1 MDAVNAVAALQVVIS
16 DLQGQIEDLKQD
28 KKDLRADKDG
38 LKSDNTRLNGELQ
51 AAMSEVLRLGQE
63 LHEAKSNAEDVYQNL
78 QKAQARTL
86 ELENE
91 VQQSK
96 GKTAPERS
104 FASCATQTNII
115 REAVSGDAISVLDE
129 VAPVP
134 DAICGTQEGVST
146 QDPSREPCV
155 VPTQEAHLERA
166 NLHSMTV
173 NVRDE
178 AETDRTGKR
187 KADGIEPGAAVSEPP
202 RKRGRP
208 KKLGTIRLPAL
219 ANRIVPTT
227 RTMSNMPVPSRPVI
241 NHKLDEAFVLPK
253 DEVAWHLKDTLPG
266 DASMINYAAASRDCL
281 YIAYGGSH
289 CQSLQLVKA
298 ECNPSGSS
306 ARVFAFPNAELSPHM
321 PLVPGESGL
330 VLGNHYDR
338 ALSHVCTS
346 VFGVSGPTR
355 LYLGEYMWEKS
366 RDMSAEAFRGQRE
379 TVSRPFDVHSAMVLL
394 ADRDFLT
401 KVKECWASEI
411 MGERRMLG
419 EAQASQRAR
428 IALRKAGLLPVG
440 NRALEV
446 ELVRQELER
455 VKNGEGH
462 PVGRKDIIAAFEHEA
477 VPVIRLRYSSYDA
490 TLAGDIERKYAIHRS
505 TKGTPQKN
513 LVTSKKVAG
522 SGDKKKGLA
531 TAAGSVPLGAMF
543 DPEPQPDVGTV
554 GFSGSTSSQRGQS
567 APGGGIWSQG
577 QQRYEDSFSNSSDHE
592 TEDLAYPFPD
602 RHCSSKHL
610 VLYIT
615 FHDPSH
621 SPRILFCIEADED
634 AKPKCGKFVNFSY
647 GVISGFAEP
656 HSRVQPDDNPF
667 QGVDDELGNSS
678 DLQSLSGGPAFLRTR
693 DLLIQP
699 NLARSGCRSR
709 TQGRGR
715 RSSGWDIVDGCG
727 ARRMLGYLA
736 SSGCI
741 LQDIALR

>member
-1 MDAVNAVAALQVVIS
+1 MEAVNAVAALQVVIS

-38 LKSDNTRLNGELQ
+38 LKSDSTRLNGELQ

-63 LHEAKSNAEDVYQNL
+63 LHVAKSNAEEVCQNL
-78 QKAQARTL
+78 QKARARAL

-91 VQQSK
+91 MQQAK
-96 GKTAPERS
+96 GSMAPVRS
-104 FASCATQTNII
+104 FASCATQTDII

-129 VAPVP
+129 VALVP
-134 DAICGTQEGVST
+134 DAICGTQEGVSA
-146 QDPSREPCV
+146 QDPSREPSF

-166 NLHSMTV
+166 NLPSMTV
-173 NVRDE
+173 DLRDE
-178 AETDRTGKR
+178 AEVDRTGKR
-187 KADGIEPGAAVSEPP
+187 KADGIEPGAADNEPP

-227 RTMSNMPVPSRPVI
+227 RAMSNMPVPSRPVI
-241 NHKLDEAFVLPK
+241 DHKLDEAFVLPK

-366 RDMSAEAFRGQRE
+366 RDVSAEAFRGQRE
-379 TVSRPFDVHSAMVLL
+379 TVSRPFDVYSAMVLF

-455 VKNGEGH
+455 VKKGEGH
-462 PVGRKDIIAAFEHEA
+462 PVGRKDIISAFEHGEEA

-490 TLAGDIERKYAIHRS
+490 TLAGDIESKYAIYQS
-505 TKGTPQKN
+505 TKGRSQKN
-513 LVTSKKVAG
+513 LVTSKKGAG
-522 SGDKKKGLA
+522 SGDKKKALA

-543 DPEPQPDVGTV
+543 NPEPQFDVGTV
-554 GFSGSTSSQRGQS
+554 GFSGITSSQRGQS
-567 APGGGIWSQG
+567 ALGGGIWSQG
-577 QQRYEDSFSNSSDHE
+577 QQGYEDSFSNSSDHG
-592 TEDLAYPFPD
+592 TEDLAYP
-602 RHCSSKHL
+602 
-610 VLYIT
+610 
-615 FHDPSH
+615 
-621 SPRILFCIEADED
+621 
-634 AKPKCGKFVNFSY
+634 
-647 GVISGFAEP
+647 
-656 HSRVQPDDNPF
+656 
-667 QGVDDELGNSS
+667 
-678 DLQSLSGGPAFLRTR
+678 
-693 DLLIQP
+693 
-699 NLARSGCRSR
+699 
-709 TQGRGR
+709 
-715 RSSGWDIVDGCG
+715 
-727 ARRMLGYLA
+727 
-736 SSGCI
+736 
-741 LQDIALR
+741 